1 MENIL
6 LDDFILD
13 KEENFSPTERDDLRQ
28 LLLEANL
35 KVTKETNEPFELLHD
50 VGFCLSFGHKSKQ

>member
-13 KEENFSPTERDDLRQ
+13 KEENFSSTERDDLRQ

-35 KVTKETNEPFELLHD
+35 KVKRKRAFWAARLE
-50 VGFCLSFGHKSKQ
+50 FCLSFGHKSKQ

>member
-13 KEENFSPTERDDLRQ
+13 KEENFSSTERDDLRQ

-35 KVTKETNEPFELLHD
+35 KVTKNRLLSLPKILFE
-50 VGFCLSFGHKSKQ
+50 FWT

>member
-6 LDDFILD
+6 LDDFILE
-13 KEENFSPTERDDLRQ
+13 KEENFSTTERDDLRQ

-35 KVTKETNEPFELLHD
+35 KVKEKENEQEPF
-50 VGFCLSFGHKSKQ
+50 

>member
-35 KVTKETNEPFELLHD
+35 KVTKETNEAFELVD

>member
-35 KVTKETNEPFELLHD
+35 KVTKETNEPFELLD
-50 VGFCLSFGHKSKQ
+50 VVFCLSFGHKSKQ

>member
-1 MENIL
+1 MKVNMENIL

-35 KVTKETNEPFELLHD
+35 KVKEKENEPF
-50 VGFCLSFGHKSKQ
+50 

>member
-35 KVTKETNEPFELLHD
+35 KVTKETNEPFELLD
-50 VGFCLSFGHKSKQ
+50 FV

>member
-6 LDDFILD
+6 LDNFILD
-13 KEENFSPTERDDLRQ
+13 EEENFSPTERDDLKQ

-35 KVTKETNEPFELLHD
+35 KVTTENEPF
-50 VGFCLSFGHKSKQ
+50 

>member
-6 LDDFILD
+6 LDDFILE

-35 KVTKETNEPFELLHD
+35 KVNKIKGKRKRARAFL
-50 VGFCLSFGHKSKQ
+50 GFCLMFHFV